1 MRGFQSLRRLDILFV
16 DSDQHARERMQHA
29 LEGSFVVH
37 CVASVAEAKASLETG
52 IPDILI
58 AEVVLDQESGLDL
71 CRYVRALPSFHS
83 LPIMLLTSLT
93 TLKDKVAGFDAGAD
107 DYVVKPF
114 DAYYLKARISLL
126 ARIKH
131 LESRTTR

>member
-1 MRGFQSLRRLDILFV
+1 MRRLDILFV
-16 DSDQHARERMQHA
+16 DSDQHAREKMQHA

-37 CVASVAEAKASLETG
+37 SVASVAEAKASLETFV
-52 IPDILI
+52 PDILI

-71 CRYVRALPSFHS
+71 CRYVRALPSLNS

-93 TLKDKVAGFDAGAD
+93 TLNDKVAGFDAGAD

-131 LESRTTR
+131 IESRTTP